1 MVSMG
6 TITYPQKDKAWQ
18 LNPLLSERRKT
29 SFPPRAALLWSVAA
43 ALQTLLPRSS
53 RFLLVWEGKSC
64 MRGLWTEMR
73 IIPFV
78 LLLCTSLLPAGLSAV
93 QSLTHPLSYSFRITF
108 SKVFLLYISFLD
120 GTTSNEKCSSKI
132 TIPNLSKQGGT
143 PVSLY
148 FLVLACRDC

>member
-1 MVSMG
+1 MG

-18 LNPLLSERRKT
+18 LNPLLSERRKI

-43 ALQTLLPRSS
+43 ALQTLLPHSS

-64 MRGLWTEMR
+64 MGGLWTEMR

-93 QSLTHPLSYSFRITF
+93 QSLTHPLSYRVSGSPFPRFFFCTF
-108 SKVFLLYISFLD
+108 LSLTAQLQMKNVHPRSP
-120 GTTSNEKCSSKI
+120 S
-132 TIPNLSKQGGT
+132 PNLSKQGGT

-148 FLVLACRDC
+148 FLVLPCRDC